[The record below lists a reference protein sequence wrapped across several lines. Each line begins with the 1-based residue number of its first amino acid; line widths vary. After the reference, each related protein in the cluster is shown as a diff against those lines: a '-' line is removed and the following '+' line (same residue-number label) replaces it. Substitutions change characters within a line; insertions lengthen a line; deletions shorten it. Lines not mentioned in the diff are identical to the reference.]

1 MGRKHRTERK
11 TKQVWFGQHDELDPP
26 MFSVQQNSTK
36 CGVCVEMLLSRQHD
50 LIVCANWSPR
60 NTRSAHSVC
69 YPRFVVTVA
78 VTGSVAFWNY
88 KISPQQVVSLLVQS
102 TNSSKRS
109 QAFVESRQF

>member
-11 TKQVWFGQHDELDPP
+11 TKQVWFGQHEELDPP

-60 NTRSAHSVC
+60 NTRSARC
-69 YPRFVVTVA
+69 
-78 VTGSVAFWNY
+78 
-88 KISPQQVVSLLVQS
+88 LLPEIRCHCCCHRERRILELQNFA
-102 TNSSKRS
+102 T
-109 QAFVESRQF
+109 ASRQFISAINKLVET